1 LNQRLQ
7 FDVSR
12 RRVVIVAVILGAGLC
27 AVAYAAFVPARSVA
41 IDDPPVQIASAP
53 AGDLARPT
61 PTSETT
67 PTKEDP
73 SRNSTAPSPT
83 QVRPPGPAPQR
94 MVWIPGG
101 TFVMGDDDG
110 PPDESPAHSV
120 TLDGY
125 WMDRTD
131 VTNQQFKAFVDATHY
146 VTVAER
152 TPKREDFRGLVPN
165 LQDIPAENL
174 VPGSICFNENFDR
187 RSLTK
192 DDPLWPYQV
201 WKYVKGANWRHP
213 EGPQTNIDDRIQH
226 PVVHVSWD
234 DAVAYGKWAG
244 KRLPTEAEWEHAAR
258 GGLKGAAYPW
268 GDQLVQ
274 NGKWMLNIWQGEFPG
289 TNEVKDGFRTTA
301 PVASFPPNGYGLYD
315 MAGNVWEWCSDFYR
329 PDYYRYSPMR
339 NPPGPSDSFDP
350 NEPNYVKRVQ
360 RGGSFM
366 CSDNYCRGYRVAAR
380 MKGTPD
386 SGTYHTGFRCVRSEA
401 GNPTSKV
408 ENPRHKSAGAH

>member
-1 LNQRLQ
+1 
-7 FDVSR
+7 
-12 RRVVIVAVILGAGLC
+12 
-27 AVAYAAFVPARSVA
+27 
-41 IDDPPVQIASAP
+41 
-53 AGDLARPT
+53 
-61 PTSETT
+61 
-67 PTKEDP
+67 
-73 SRNSTAPSPT
+73 
-83 QVRPPGPAPQR
+83 

-101 TFVMGDDDG
+101 TFAMGSDDG

-120 TLDGY
+120 TLDGF
-125 WMDRTD
+125 WMDHTE
-131 VTNQQFKAFVDATHY
+131 VTNAQFKAFVDATHY

-152 TPKREDFRGLVPN
+152 TPKREDFRGQVPN
-165 LQDIPAENL
+165 IEDIPAENL
-174 VPGSICFNENFDR
+174 VPGSICFNEHFDPR
-187 RSLTK
+187 TLTK
-192 DDPLWPYQV
+192 DDPLWPYRV

-213 EGPQTNIDDRIQH
+213 DGPDTNVDDRLQH

-234 DAVAYGKWAG
+234 DAVAYCKWAG
-244 KRLPTEAEWEHAAR
+244 KRLPTEAEWEYAAR

-268 GDQLVQ
+268 GNDLVQ
-274 NGKWMLNIWQGEFPG
+274 NGKWLLNIWQGEFPG
-289 TNEVKDGFRTTA
+289 KNEVKDGFRTTA

-315 MAGNVWEWCSDFYR
+315 MAGNAWEWCSDFYR
-329 PDYYRYSPMR
+329 PDYYRYSPLH

-401 GNPTSKV
+401 SSSTSKV
-408 ENPRHKSAGAH
+408 LSPRHKSVGPQ

>member
-1 LNQRLQ
+1 MNQRLQ
-7 FDVSR
+7 FRVNR
-12 RRVVIVAVILGAGLC
+12 RPVTIVAVIAGAGLC
-27 AVAYAAFVPARSVA
+27 AVAYAAFVPARSA
-41 IDDPPVQIASAP
+41 TIEDPPVPTAAAP

-61 PTSETT
+61 PT
-67 PTKEDP
+67 KEGP
-73 SRNSTAPSPT
+73 SKSSTVANSA
-83 QVRPPGPAPQR
+83 QVGPRGPAPEG

-131 VTNQQFKAFVDATHY
+131 VTNNQFKAFVDATHY

-213 EGPQTNIDDRIQH
+213 EGPQTNIDDRMQH

-234 DAVAYGKWAG
+234 DAVAYCKWAG

-268 GDQLVQ
+268 GNELVQ

-329 PDYYRYSPMR
+329 PDYYRYSPLH

-401 GNPTSKV
+401 SSSTSKV
-408 ENPRHKSAGAH
+408 LSPRHKSVGPQ

>member
-1 LNQRLQ
+1 MNQQVQ
-7 FDVSR
+7 FNVTR
-12 RRVVIVAVILGAGLC
+12 RRVVIVAIIAAAGLC
-27 AVAYAAFVPARSVA
+27 AVAYAALAPARSAA
-41 IDDPPVQIASAP
+41 ISDPPVSVAAAPGGEMARATPTFEAASRPGDRSKSPSVPSPRPVGPPAP
-53 AGDLARPT
+53 APDG
-61 PTSETT
+61 
-67 PTKEDP
+67 
-73 SRNSTAPSPT
+73 
-83 QVRPPGPAPQR
+83 

-101 TFVMGDDDG
+101 TFLMGDDGG

-120 TLDGY
+120 MLDGF
-125 WMDRTD
+125 WIDRTE
-131 VTNQQFKAFVDATHY
+131 VTNGQFKAFVDATRY
-146 VTVAER
+146 ITVAER

-165 LQDIPAENL
+165 LEDIPSENL
-174 VPGSICFNENFDR
+174 VPGSICYNERFDR

-201 WKYVKGANWRHP
+201 WKYVKGANWKHP
-213 EGPQTNIDDRIQH
+213 EGPETNIDARMRH

-234 DAVAYGKWAG
+234 DAVAYCKWAG
-244 KRLPTEAEWEHAAR
+244 KRLPTEAEWEFAAR

-268 GDQLVQ
+268 GNELVQ

-315 MAGNVWEWCSDFYR
+315 MAGNVWQWCSDFYR
-329 PDYYRYSPMR
+329 PDYYRYSPLR

-350 NEPNYVKRVQ
+350 NEPNYIKRVQ

-386 SGTYHTGFRCVRSEA
+386 SGTYHTGFRCVRS
-401 GNPTSKV
+401 P
-408 ENPRHKSAGAH
+408 GASR